1 MNAVEDED
9 RITVRQKMASD
20 CGFTGVSILNRL
32 NRLPCKF
39 NILTDMVFDTMH
51 TLILRIVLR
60 LLQRYQEKGI
70 LKNPQIEKR
79 LEKVPWTVG

>member
-1 MNAVEDED
+1 MS
-9 RITVRQKMASD
+9 KMISD
-20 CGFTGVSILNRL
+20 CGFTGVSILNWL
-32 NRLPCKF
+32 NRLPYKF

-51 TLILRIVLR
+51 ILILRIVLR

-79 LEKVPWTVG
+79 LEKVPWTAG